1 MMRATTVK
9 HVKEVARSRGITLE
23 ELKAQCQ
30 MVAFMGD
37 WEHDDNE
44 VLVPN
49 GFPVGVRVPVAYV
62 I

>member
-1 MMRATTVK
+1 MKATTVRQ
-9 HVKEVARSRGITLE
+9 VKQVAKARGVSLLE
-23 ELKAQCQ
+23 LRRQHE
-30 MVAFMGD
+30 MVAFLD

-49 GFPVGVRVPVAYV
+49 GFPVGVRVPVGYV